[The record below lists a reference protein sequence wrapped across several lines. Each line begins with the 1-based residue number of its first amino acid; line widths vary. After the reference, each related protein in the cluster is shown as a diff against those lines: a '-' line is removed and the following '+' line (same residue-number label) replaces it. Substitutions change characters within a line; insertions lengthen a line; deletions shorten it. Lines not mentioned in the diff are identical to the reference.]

1 MLHKKAAPGRTL
13 PSSKVAS
20 GLSVL
25 GQLPD
30 YDPGQDHHREKRC
43 RQDLEKPV
51 QYVGHWFTS
60 SGTLCRMR
68 CPKICTVG
76 VCYVVSFEILAALS
90 AISLVPWLLLD
101 LQVFR
106 RLLRNLFRRD
116 RPAPL
121 ENVNPPPCGEGYM
134 GHFLFFSSA
143 SSASSSSISICW
155 FCLMVFTDFINQIS
169 RASSNPAT
177 IHWAISIPKI
187 SMQNAPFRLFSSILS

>member
-1 MLHKKAAPGRTL
+1 
-13 PSSKVAS
+13 
-20 GLSVL
+20 
-25 GQLPD
+25 
-30 YDPGQDHHREKRC
+30 
-43 RQDLEKPV
+43 
-51 QYVGHWFTS
+51 
-60 SGTLCRMR
+60 MR

-121 ENVNPPPCGEGYM
+121 ENVKSPAFRRGSYA